1 MKKQTRLVLIVVA
14 VVLLLGAA
22 SAVLLLNPAK
32 PQQKSTTFT
41 DYPPT
46 DVKKV
51 AIRNNYGTMDVAFT
65 GEGYQADDIPAPLV
79 AIQNFMD
86 MLGYCGNLVSIST
99 VGAPSKDMRLYGL
112 DKPLAQVEISYAN
125 GKSATLTVGS
135 QEVVT
140 GNYYCTVSGSDK
152 IYLFGKVRVECFLQ
166 PKSGYVDHMVTPK
179 LAVSSPMTAL
189 WDVTFTGGPLAQP
202 VVIRAVASKDPQ
214 VILDALSFGAA
225 THIVRGNG
233 VYELD
238 QTYGVDVMGG
248 LLGIKADDIVG
259 YNLTDEQI
267 AAFGFDRP
275 AMQAE
280 FDLKNGT
287 DAPLVHYKLTVLNK
301 DGKCYMTCND
311 NKVIYQVPA
320 PSFLNIEYSK
330 LCVRWFLSPMLM
342 DISGISIRT
351 QGQTYDFA
359 VTGDT
364 NDTKRVTLNG
374 KELDIERFRTLYKLL
389 TSAAHDGTLLDN
401 LSVQGEPELT
411 LTYTYQNKDKKPD
424 VLKLYKGDVRRL
436 YVNING
442 VTEVAMRE
450 MFLTRVQQA
459 LSDIRTDKEIVTD
472 W

>member
-1 MKKQTRLVLIVVA
+1 VKKQTRLVLIVVV

-22 SAVLLLNPAK
+22 SAVLLLSPAK
-32 PQQKSTTFT
+32 TRDKSTTFT

-51 AIRNNYGTMDVAFT
+51 SIRNTYGTMNVAFT
-65 GEGYQADDIPAPLV
+65 GEGYEVDDIPAPLV

-112 DKPLAQVEISYAN
+112 DAPLAQVEISYAN
-125 GKSATLTVGS
+125 GKFATLTVGS
-135 QEVVT
+135 REVVT
-140 GNYYCTVSGSDK
+140 GNYYCTVSGSPD

-166 PKSGYVDHMVTPK
+166 PKSGYLDHMVTPK

-189 WDVTFTGGPLAQP
+189 GDVTFTGGPLAQP
-202 VVIRAVASKDPQ
+202 VAIRAVSGKDPQ
-214 VILDALSFGAA
+214 VTLDALSFGAA

-238 QTYGVDVMGG
+238 QTYGVDVLGG
-248 LLGIKADDIVG
+248 LLGIKANGVAG
-259 YNLTDEQI
+259 YNLTDGQI
-267 AAFGFDRP
+267 AAFGFDHP
-275 AMQAE
+275 TMQAE

-287 DAPLVHYKLTVLNK
+287 DAPLTHYKLTVLVK

-311 NKVIYQVPA
+311 NRVIYEVPA
-320 PSFLNIEYSK
+320 PSFLNIEYGK

-342 DISGISIRT
+342 DISGISIET
-351 QGQTYDFA
+351 EGKAYDFA

-374 KELDIERFRTLYKLL
+374 RELDIERFRTLYKLL

-401 LSVQGEPELT
+401 PSVGGEPELT
-411 LTYTYQNKDKKPD
+411 LTYTYLNPDKKPD

-436 YVNING
+436 YANLNG

-450 MFLTRVQQA
+450 MYLTRVRQA
-459 LSDIRTDKEIVTD
+459 LSDIWTDREIVTD